1 MLIEGSPLGC
11 SWLSFGVLLALL
23 CSILGVLILR
33 SIFAPFMQLSITFA
47 RILSGIILFSSVFD
61 FNFRFILSVP
71 LEPPLKVNIS
81 FQFLFSTCFGAVC
94 RKNCWYC
101 SSAFDLSL
109 CCFLFWFPSLKFAL
123 RLARLHLEWRLVFVC
138 VLIFVDW
145 SKTSQKDVLV
155 YMCWVFCICY
165 QIW

>member
-11 SWLSFGVLLALL
+11 SWLSFAVLSALLCIILGSPLRCSRLSFGVLSALLLWCSRLSFAVLLALL
-23 CSILGVLILR
+23 WGGLLFSIFFNFVVLILR
-33 SIFAPFMQLSITFA
+33 SIFAPFMQLSIMFA

-71 LEPPLKVNIS
+71 LEPPLKVNIC

-109 CCFLFWFPSLKFAL
+109 CCFLF
-123 RLARLHLEWRLVFVC
+123 
-138 VLIFVDW
+138 
-145 SKTSQKDVLV
+145 
-155 YMCWVFCICY
+155 
-165 QIW
+165 